1 MAKMAKGEWMDS
13 FMHLCKSDKANKSTP
28 AKILFAALLCLL
40 LSNIFPGI
48 SHAEGFKILAAETKL
63 KEHVFHLD
71 ANMDLKFSDDAL
83 EALRSGV
90 PLIVLVNI
98 EVQKSRS
105 WWWDKTIAKLEQGYL
120 LLYHALSEK
129 YIIHNLNSGAQTNY
143 ISLNTAL
150 YSLSNIRD
158 FPLIDKNLLEKDD
171 EYYVRLRT
179 YLDIESLPAPMRP
192 IAYISSQWQ
201 LDSDWFSWP
210 LKP

>member
-1 MAKMAKGEWMDS
+1 MEWTVS
-13 FMHLCKSDKANKSTP
+13 FMHLFKSDKQNR
-28 AKILFAALLCLL
+28 ILFVALLCLL
-40 LSNIFPGI
+40 TCATYSPKSL
-48 SHAEGFKILAAETKL
+48 AEGFKILAAETKL
-63 KEHVFHLD
+63 KDNVFHLD

-90 PLIVLVNI
+90 PLIVLINI
-98 EVQKSRS
+98 EVEEDRS
-105 WWWDKTIAKLEQGYL
+105 WWWDKTIAELEQGYL

-129 YIIHNLNSGAQTNY
+129 YIIHNLNSGAQQNF
-143 ISLNTAL
+143 IGLNTAL
-150 YSLSNIRD
+150 NSLSNIHD
-158 FPLIDKNLLEKDD
+158 FPLIDKNLLDQDD

-201 LDSDWFSWP
+201 LESDWFTWP

>member
-1 MAKMAKGEWMDS
+1 MEWMVF
-13 FMHLCKSDKANKSTP
+13 FMLLYKSSKLN
-28 AKILFAALLCLL
+28 KILFAALFCSI
-40 LSNIFPGI
+40 LSGFLATK
-48 SHAEGFKILAAETKL
+48 SHASGFRILAAETKL
-63 KEHVFHLD
+63 KNQVFQLE

-98 EVQKSRS
+98 EVMKDRN
-105 WWWDKTIAKLEQGYL
+105 WWWDKTIAELEQGYL

-129 YIIHNLNSGAQTNY
+129 YIIHNLNSGAQQNF

-150 YSLSNIRD
+150 HSLSNIRNL
-158 FPLIDKNLLEKDD
+158 PLIDKNLLEEGND
-171 EYYVRLRT
+171 YYVQLRT

-201 LDSDWFSWP
+201 LESDWFSWQ

>member
-1 MAKMAKGEWMDS
+1 MAKREWMVS
-13 FMHLCKSDKANKSTP
+13 FMHLFKSDRTN
-28 AKILFAALLCLL
+28 KILFAALLCLL
-40 LSNIFPGI
+40 ISFIFSNPG
-48 SHAEGFKILAAETKL
+48 HAEGFRILAAETKL
-63 KEHVFHLD
+63 KNNVFQLA

-98 EVQKSRS
+98 EVLKDRN
-105 WWWDKTIAKLEQGYL
+105 WWWDKTIAELEQGYL

-129 YIIHNLNSGAQTNY
+129 YIIHNLNSGAQQNF

-150 YSLSNIRD
+150 HSLGNIRNL
-158 FPLIDKNLLEKDD
+158 PLIDKNLLEEGDD
-171 EYYVRLRT
+171 YYVQMQT

-201 LDSDWFSWP
+201 LESDWFSWQ

>member
-1 MAKMAKGEWMDS
+1 MVS
-13 FMHLCKSDKANKSTP
+13 FMHLYKSDKHKKILSG
-28 AKILFAALLCLL
+28 KILFAALLCLL
-40 LSNIFPGI
+40 VSGIFATK
-48 SHAEGFKILAAETKL
+48 SQAEGFRILAAETIL
-63 KEHVFHLD
+63 KNHVFHLD

-98 EVQKSRS
+98 EVQKDRN
-105 WWWDKTIAKLEQGYL
+105 WWWDKTIAELEQGYL

-129 YIIHNLNSGAQTNY
+129 YIIHNLNSGAQQNFT
-143 ISLNTAL
+143 SLNTAL
-150 YSLSNIRD
+150 YFLSNIRD
-158 FPLIDKNLLEKDD
+158 FPLIDKNLLEEGDD
-171 EYYVRLRT
+171 YYVRLRT

-201 LDSDWFSWP
+201 LESDWFSWP

>member
-1 MAKMAKGEWMDS
+1 MVS
-13 FMHLCKSDKANKSTP
+13 FMHLYKSGKPNKIIFT
-28 AKILFAALLCLL
+28 ALLCLL
-40 LSNIFPGI
+40 FSGIFATK
-48 SHAEGFKILAAETKL
+48 SQAEGFRILAAETKL

-71 ANMDLKFSDDAL
+71 ANMDLKFSYDAL

-98 EVQKSRS
+98 EVQKDRN
-105 WWWDKTIAKLEQGYL
+105 WWWDKTIAELEQGYL

-129 YIIHNLNSGAQTNY
+129 YIIHNLNSGAQQNFT
-143 ISLNTAL
+143 SLNTAL

-158 FPLIDKNLLEKDD
+158 FPLIDKNLLEEGDD
-171 EYYVRLRT
+171 YYVRLRT

-201 LDSDWFSWP
+201 LESDWFSWP

>member
-13 FMHLCKSDKANKSTP
+13 FMHLYKSDKANKSTP

-40 LSNIFPGI
+40 LSNIFPAI

-129 YIIHNLNSGAQTNY
+129 YIIHNLNSGAQQNF

-158 FPLIDKNLLEKDD
+158 LPLIDKNLLEKDD

>member
-1 MAKMAKGEWMDS
+1 
-13 FMHLCKSDKANKSTP
+13 MHLYKSDKPNR
-28 AKILFAALLCLL
+28 IIFAALLCFLV
-40 LSNIFPGI
+40 SGIFATK
-48 SHAEGFKILAAETKL
+48 SHAEGFRILAAETKL
-63 KEHVFHLD
+63 KNNVFHLD

-98 EVQKSRS
+98 EVQKDRN
-105 WWWDKTIAKLEQGYL
+105 WWWDKTIAELEQGYL

-129 YIIHNLNSGAQTNY
+129 YIIHNLNSGAQQNF

-150 YSLSNIRD
+150 YSLSNLRE
-158 FPLIDKNLLEKDD
+158 FPLIDKNLLEEGDN
-171 EYYVRLRT
+171 YYVRLRT

-201 LDSDWFSWP
+201 LESDWFSWP